1 MMPTTSGA
9 PEIHSNG
16 LNSAE
21 ILYFRIMIK
30 LRTLLAMLCFAS
42 HGLWAQSLTGPE
54 SIEFD
59 LFHNRYLISNS
70 DNGQILARDMA
81 GTLSVF
87 ADNVSP
93 SPYGLEIL
101 GNVLYANCG
110 GLVKGFDLETGSE
123 VFSLN
128 LGATFLNGIT
138 TDGLFNLF
146 VTDFSTKRLYRV
158 RPAANAFNMMAQ
170 NLVQSPN
177 GIEYDQANQRLVF
190 VNWGNNAPIKA
201 FNLLDSTVTTIATTT
216 LGNCDG
222 ICWNG
227 LDSWYITAWT
237 GAKLVKFDR
246 DFAQAPQT
254 IATGLSS
261 PADIDY
267 NLRGDTV
274 AIPNSGNNT
283 LRFVGMPA
291 ISNVNCNLL
300 PLETI
305 AASAA
310 FYNDLSSFG
319 DSVLSIRLLNNSG
332 LGFAYPLARFT
343 PISALPEGMSITPG
357 FEQFNVFAS
366 AWNPDSV
373 VEATCPFLVTQPI
386 MPNTILQFKVDIT
399 NLLPSNADTCFFTDT
414 FSVNL
419 NPDNVLQAMKAEYS
433 PVVFPNPF
441 ADQIQVELSST
452 SSPEPLL
459 FDMSGRRWV
468 VPATRD
474 GQTLRFKTTDIP
486 SGVYLL
492 HFPGQGIKPRRLVK

>member
-1 MMPTTSGA
+1 
-9 PEIHSNG
+9 
-16 LNSAE
+16 
-21 ILYFRIMIK
+21 MIK
-30 LRTLLAMLCFAS
+30 LRALLAMLLATPC
-42 HGLWAQSLTGPE
+42 LWAQSLTGPE

-81 GTLSVF
+81 GNLSIF
-87 ADNVSP
+87 ANNVSP

-110 GLVKGFDLETGSE
+110 GQVKGFDLETGNE

-158 RPAANAFNMMAQ
+158 RPASNAFNVMAQ

-201 FNLLDSTVTTIATTT
+201 FNLIDSTVTTLATTT

-246 DFAQAPQT
+246 DFGQAPQT

-305 AASAA
+305 AASEA

-319 DSVLSIRLLNNSG
+319 DSVLSIRLRNTSG

-386 MPNTILQFKVDIT
+386 IPNTILQFRVDIT

-419 NPDNVLQAMKAEYS
+419 NPDNVLSALNAIHDIR
-433 PVVFPNPF
+433 VFPNPF
-441 ADQIQVELSST
+441 VDQIQVEYNDEF
-452 SSPEPLL
+452 SPEPVL
-459 FDMSGRRWV
+459 FDISGRRWV
-468 VPATRD
+468 LPATRD
-474 GQTLRFKTTDIP
+474 GKTLRLNTTEIP
-486 SGVYLL
+486 SGVYML